1 MCSIHVID
9 FIVLFTGNYCT
20 AKPADNHFST
30 IAILC
35 YIQFDNSL
43 TKLLA
48 HERSDIVITVH
59 AILRTVKVSNIHIK
73 LRGELNTL
81 IVNINSTGLEL
92 IVTCPVKYRL
102 FGTLFY
108 SRHILVEHDRCL
120 GTCSKI
126 KYLNEKVL
134 YFHRSVLIGSDS
146 EVCCC
151 A

>member
-1 MCSIHVID
+1 MHVID

-35 YIQFDNSL
+35 YIQFDNIL

-48 HERSDIVITVH
+48 HERTDIVITVH

-73 LRGELNTL
+73 LRGELNILT
-81 IVNINSTGLEL
+81 VNIYSTGLES
-92 IVTCPVKYRL
+92 IITGPVKYRL

-108 SRHILVEHDRCL
+108 SRHILVEHDRSL
-120 GTCSKI
+120 GTCIKI
-126 KYLNEKVL
+126 KYLDEKIL
-134 YFHRSVLIGSDS
+134 NLH
-146 EVCCC
+146 
-151 A
+151 